1 MRHLQ
6 RSLKSDDLKGRCT
19 VERIRCSH
27 NASSNKALDDA
38 IDYNAVKAGTLK
50 VFLTTDASKIGMGV
64 WIVVGTTKENAQPV
78 AYDSRSFNSAQRNYS
93 THELELLAIV
103 HPHDRWRPFLYCIPV
118 YVFRLNGVIGNG
130 EALLGHTKLSV
141 TLGGVTTD
149 HIFWIGESVATLI
162 LGSPFI
168 LKNKVEVVW
177 ASDNR
182 RLLRQK
188 FASASY

>member
-1 MRHLQ
+1 M
-6 RSLKSDDLKGRCT
+6 GAW
-19 VERIRCSH
+19 I
-27 NASSNKALDDA
+27 A
-38 IDYNAVKAGTLK
+38 I
-50 VFLTTDASKIGMGV
+50 
-64 WIVVGTTKENAQPV
+64 GTTKENAQPV

-103 HPHDRWRPFLYCIPV
+103 DPHDRWRPFLYCIPV

-130 EALLGHTKLSV
+130 EALLGHTELSV

-188 FASASY
+188 SASGVTEQWVDGPNGIRKTYYDPQNPWYSSVCFHRSLYARMILRST